1 LDLEILF
8 SSRLICG
15 MEGSWSSLF
24 YLELYSFTLNPTI
37 TVKSVT
43 QMGSRQE
50 IFQLPLS
57 MEAYDQYCELDIYI
71 YMHAIPTANKCKS
84 CMDIYLGHLLGTTAV
99 HPTLKWTWKTKC
111 QTKHKV
117 IFCLLL
123 QDRLNTRRML
133 RRRNKY
139 LDSYVCEMCI

>member
-1 LDLEILF
+1 
-8 SSRLICG
+8 
-15 MEGSWSSLF
+15 
-24 YLELYSFTLNPTI
+24 
-37 TVKSVT
+37 
-43 QMGSRQE
+43 
-50 IFQLPLS
+50 
-57 MEAYDQYCELDIYI
+57 
-71 YMHAIPTANKCKS
+71 MHAIPTANKCKS

-139 LDSYVCEMCI
+139 LDSYVCEMCIRRREESLWHLLYICSFAKNCWQQIGINIPSWLHPKRAVKRIMTMIGSPFAMEIIIIMCRST